1 MQHFPEYLGLLGAT
15 FLSATVSLFQSE
27 VILFGIR
34 MAEHYHVVLLIVVTS
49 DRNILG
55 LCVNRFRGR
64 FIADFEYYRWFP
76 LSKS

>member
-15 FLSATVSLFQSE
+15 FLSATVSLLQSE
-27 VILFGIR
+27 VILFSMR
-34 MAEHYHVVLLIVVTS
+34 MAEHYHVVLLVVVAS

-55 LCVNRFRGR
+55 LCVNRFLGR
-64 FIADFEYYRWFP
+64 FMAAFEDYRWFP